1 VDKTR
6 STENLVNVKVACHS
20 VEFDNNCFGFLL
32 QALIITYK
40 KEPGIMI
47 NSEAVEKGSRE
58 GLLSRLFQVF
68 AFFYW
73 I

>member
-6 STENLVNVKVACHS
+6 STENLVNVKVSCHS

-47 NSEAVEKGSRE
+47 NSETVEKGRSKKVIKKR
-58 GLLSRLFQVF
+58 LLNL
-68 AFFYW
+68 AHN
-73 I
+73 